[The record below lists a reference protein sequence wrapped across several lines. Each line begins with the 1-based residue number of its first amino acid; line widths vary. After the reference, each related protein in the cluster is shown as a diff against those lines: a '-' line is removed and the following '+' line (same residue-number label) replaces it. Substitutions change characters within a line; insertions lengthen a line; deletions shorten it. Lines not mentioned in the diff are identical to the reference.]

1 MNTATEGSSNLA
13 VIWGLFPLS
22 LVDMLHVTGG
32 GVLRASPSML
42 SMLLQTI
49 KFIAKKS
56 KCVNLAEEID
66 FSAPNLCSLLWL
78 VKGTTQLYTSKNEC
92 NKLDLIAAQYF

>member
-42 SMLLQTI
+42 SMLL
-49 KFIAKKS
+49 
-56 KCVNLAEEID
+56 
-66 FSAPNLCSLLWL
+66 
-78 VKGTTQLYTSKNEC
+78 
-92 NKLDLIAAQYF
+92 